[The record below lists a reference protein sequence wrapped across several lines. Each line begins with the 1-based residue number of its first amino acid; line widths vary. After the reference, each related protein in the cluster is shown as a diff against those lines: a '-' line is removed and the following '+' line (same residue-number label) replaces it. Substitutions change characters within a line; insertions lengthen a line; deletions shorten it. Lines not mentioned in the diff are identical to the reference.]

1 MRTRT
6 PRLPPRTVRGLAA
19 TIAVV
24 VLGLWVFDAGPVLA
38 QGCAMCKASLP
49 GAEDPLSRG
58 FNYSI
63 YVFLAVTYGLIGGV
77 GGWIGYRYWRASG
90 PPAEPQVLRFDFVR
104 KEEPS

>member
-1 MRTRT
+1 MKRIASI
-6 PRLPPRTVRGLAA
+6 VMAAALALA
-19 TIAVV
+19 LLVPADV
-24 VLGLWVFDAGPVLA
+24 WA

-63 YVFLAVTYGLIGGV
+63 FVFLGVTYSLIGLV
-77 GGWIGYRYWRASG
+77 GGWIGYRYWRAGAPRS
-90 PPAEPQVLRFDFVR
+90 EPRVLRFELAR

>member
-1 MRTRT
+1 MTRIAIIA
-6 PRLPPRTVRGLAA
+6 LAA
-19 TIAVV
+19 
-24 VLGLWVFDAGPVLA
+24 PVALASALLVPGDVWA

-63 YVFLAVTYGLIGGV
+63 FVFLGVTYSLIGLV
-77 GGWIGYRYWRASG
+77 GGWIGYRYWRAGRPRS
-90 PPAEPQVLRFDFVR
+90 EPRVLRFELAR

>member
-1 MRTRT
+1 MRTVVA
-6 PRLPPRTVRGLAA
+6 RLRPWTVRAVA
-19 TIAVV
+19 VAVV
-24 VLGLWVFDAGPVLA
+24 ALALCVFDAAPALA

-77 GGWIGYRYWRASG
+77 GGWIGYRYWRASV
-90 PPAEPQVLRFDFVR
+90 PPTEPQLLRFDFAR